1 MYNEND
7 NHDDNTNVDADDKH
21 DADDSPQ
28 GMPIVDC
35 LVSVLLQTP
44 GQVCHPWSVSYCL
57 PSSIYKQTRE
67 TL

>member
-7 NHDDNTNVDADDKH
+7 NHDDNTNVDADDNHDDTTNVDADDKH

-28 GMPIVDC
+28 VMPIVDC

-44 GQVCHPWSVSYCL
+44 GQVCHP
-57 PSSIYKQTRE
+57 
-67 TL
+67 